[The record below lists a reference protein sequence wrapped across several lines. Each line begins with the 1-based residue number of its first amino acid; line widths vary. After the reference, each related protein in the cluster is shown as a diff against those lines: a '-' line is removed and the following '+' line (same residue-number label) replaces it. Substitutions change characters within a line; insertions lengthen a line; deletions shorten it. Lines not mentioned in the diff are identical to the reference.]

1 MSLYFF
7 LVKDLIVL
15 VFIYYQLSNAILLA
29 WLKKKKKYQLRKSC
43 LSLNT
48 IYQIT
53 SVDRKRI
60 KR

>member
-7 LVKDLIVL
+7 LVKDLI

-29 WLKKKKKYQLRKSC
+29 WLKKKNQLRKSC

>member
-1 MSLYFF
+1 MSYFF
-7 LVKDLIVL
+7 LVKDLI

-29 WLKKKKKYQLRKSC
+29 WLKKKKNQLRKSC